1 MTSFLHVFL
10 WQEELETY
18 LPANLNDMIYFAPQN
33 AFTVRLMETMRED
46 LSIID
51 ERVVGVDNEEDL
63 RPFMDERDSF
73 FAVLFNLDNHYSD
86 ATAPQNF
93 SYTIR
98 TKNNNF
104 RTHNIYNG
112 DVFDANN
119 RGLYPFFVQE
129 VWQMCDR

>member
-1 MTSFLHVFL
+1 MTSFFFL
-10 WQEELETY
+10 FLFWQDDLELY

-46 LSIID
+46 LKIID
-51 ERVVGVDNEEDL
+51 ERVVGVENEDDL
-63 RPFMDERDSF
+63 RPFMDEKDSF
-73 FAVLFNLDNHYSD
+73 FAVLFNIDNHDSD

-104 RTHNIYNG
+104 HTHQIYNG

-119 RGLYPFFVQE
+119 RGLYSFSF
-129 VWQMCDR
+129 